1 MIRQVFAYFA
11 GFIASPWETTARVS
25 ADPNGLWVGIIFA
38 LFFCAAYS
46 ITVLIYYFLHHKPVT
61 KPFLPIPLEKWYLI
75 QSITTIPM
83 GMAAFFAY
91 SGLAYA
97 LSKAAGGTGS
107 FDATFAIQ
115 TYALIIP
122 CVVFMLSYELLAAP
136 ILIAA
141 GKKHLPWP
149 QWVEMLRV
157 FVLPFAWIFFLATVT
172 LSRLHGLHWS
182 ESFAFVVVS
191 MIPAGGIM
199 AVFIR

>member
-1 MIRQVFAYFA
+1 MVKRVFIYFA
-11 GFIASPWETTARVS
+11 GFFVSPWETAS
-25 ADPNGLWVGIIFA
+25 EIAGDPNGLWIGIIFA
-38 LFFCAAYS
+38 LLFCAVYS
-46 ITVLIYYFLHHKPVT
+46 LTVLIYYLLHHKPVT
-61 KPFLPIPLEKWYLI
+61 KPFLPIPLSKWYLV
-75 QSITTIPM
+75 QTFTTAPM

-97 LSKAAGGTGS
+97 LSKSVGGVGS
-107 FDATFAIQ
+107 FDATFATQ

-136 ILIAA
+136 FLIAA
-141 GKKHLPWP
+141 GKRHLPWP
-149 QWVEMLRV
+149 QWVEILRV
-157 FVLPFAWIFFLATVT
+157 FILPFAWIFFLTTVT
-172 LSRLHGLHWS
+172 LSRVHGLHWS